1 VSFRF
6 CDEGESWFGWV
17 AAGRIPRTS
26 HALAV
31 EGRVWLVDPVAW
43 VEAEERARSLGTPAG
58 VIQLLDRHNRDCAQV
73 ASRLD
78 VPLHRVPDRVDAP
91 FEFVR
96 VVNLRVWQ
104 ELALW
109 WPERRVL
116 VTADAL
122 GTTGYFTLGGE
133 KIGLHPL
140 LRPFPPDRLRR
151 LDPDVVLVGHGEGIR
166 DASAPFREAL
176 SSPLRRVLRLPARLR
191 GTGG

>member
-6 CDEGESWFGWV
+6 CDEGEAWFGWV
-17 AAGRIPRTS
+17 AGGRIPRTS

-31 EGRVWLVDPVAW
+31 DGGVWLVDPVAW
-43 VEAEERARSLGTPAG
+43 AEAEERARSLGTPAG

-73 ASRLD
+73 ASRLGI
-78 VPLHRVPDRVDAP
+78 PLHRVPERVDAP
-91 FEFVR
+91 FELAP
-96 VVNLRVWQ
+96 VVNLRVWR

-122 GTTGYFTLGGE
+122 GTIGYFAIGGE
-133 KIGLHPL
+133 RIGLHPL
-140 LRPFPPDRLRR
+140 LRPFPPRR
-151 LDPDVVLVGHGEGIR
+151 LARFDPEVVLVGHGEGIR

-176 SSPLRRVLRLPARLR
+176 SAPMRRVLRLSARLR